1 MAVTKKVNRPA
12 LTADYDRDADVLYI
26 AVGEPRPS
34 ESEDWKGG
42 LVVRFPFDDLEH
54 AWGVTVVGYKSNGW
68 MDKVTLLADAVASI
82 LKVSKL
88 EAATV
93 IQQATRRR

>member
-12 LTADYDRDADVLYI
+12 LTADYDRAADVLYI

-34 ESEDWKGG
+34 EAADLDRGI
-42 LVVRFPFDDLEH
+42 VVRYPFDDPRH
-54 AWGVTVVGYKSNGW
+54 AWGVTVVGFRKNNWSQHIEELA
-68 MDKVTLLADAVASI
+68 KRIAHLLS
-82 LKVSKL
+82 VSGI

-93 IQQATRRR
+93 IRRTIGRR